1 MIRRLAAILLLSLQ
15 MVVMGHAEELAAG
28 ISRDKIEINSRF
40 TGTEV
45 AIFGSVEP
53 TIGEVVQVDRSRD
66 IIVVVRSDRL
76 SRAVVRRKE
85 PVGPLWVN
93 REALAFE
100 NVPEF
105 YFVASNRPLADIAEP
120 AVLQQFQM
128 GVAQV
133 DTGPGFGAG
142 RKAVEYRQAFLGA
155 RQAKQLYSQ
164 HEGAVTFMSPTL
176 FRTTL
181 ALPPNVPSGNLRV
194 TVYAFRDGR
203 ITSSNSM
210 TLFIDKT
217 GIERALSDFSQREPL
232 LYGLSALFVAVTAGL
247 LAAAAFRD
255 RH

>member
-1 MIRRLAAILLLSLQ
+1 MRNAACALLLLLLAVPSLR
-15 MVVMGHAEELAAG
+15 AEELAAG

-40 TGTEV
+40 TGTDV

-53 TIGEVVQVDRSRD
+53 AIGEVVQGDRSRD
-66 IIVVVRSDRL
+66 IVVVVRSDRL

-93 REALAFE
+93 REVQAFD

-105 YFVASNRPLADIAEP
+105 YFVASSRPLADIAAP
-120 AVLQQFQM
+120 AVLQQFEL
-128 GVAQV
+128 GVGQV
-133 DTGPGFGAG
+133 DMGRPFGAG
-142 RKAVEYRQAFLGA
+142 RATQAFRDAFLGA
-155 RQAKQLYSQ
+155 RAAQQMYSQ

-203 ITSSNSM
+203 ITSSNAM

-217 GIERALSDFSQREPL
+217 GIERALSDFSVREPL
-232 LYGLSALFVAVTAGL
+232 LYGLSALLVAVSAGL
-247 LAAAAFRD
+247 LAAAAFQNRS
-255 RH
+255 